1 MSLVQV
7 PGGYLSPRLTFFD
20 DINLR
25 IAALKDI
32 EDHKV
37 RYGKFKQTFLSNQIK
52 DFLIN
57 REEERLYSDNGSQ
70 SNINKEYIM
79 SKRLRQS
86 LVDPTSSNL

>member
-1 MSLVQV
+1 
-7 PGGYLSPRLTFFD
+7 LTFFD